1 MPNIRFSMSKFNL
14 FSSKNTAYKRP
25 ISKCYFA
32 FLFSV
37 SVLQF
42 SFFFSLG
49 LILSIKCLVSEI
61 LFGISYLNCVFR
73 ILFFCNLHFNCL
85 SNAKQSMVVWQCP
98 ISGSQRQYSTLSFSQ
113 RKTLQ
118 TSHFKILFFFISVFD
133 FLLNRKNRIIKL
145 KSN

>member
-14 FSSKNTAYKRP
+14 FFKQKKNSLQTSNLKMLFCFFIFGFR
-25 ISKCYFA
+25 FA
-32 FLFSV
+32 IFF
-37 SVLQF
+37 
-42 SFFFSLG
+42 FFFSLG

-61 LFGISYLNCVFR
+61 LFGISYLNCVYR

-118 TSHFKILFFFISVFD
+118 TSHFKILFFLSPFSIF
-133 FLLNRKNRIIKL
+133 F
-145 KSN
+145 